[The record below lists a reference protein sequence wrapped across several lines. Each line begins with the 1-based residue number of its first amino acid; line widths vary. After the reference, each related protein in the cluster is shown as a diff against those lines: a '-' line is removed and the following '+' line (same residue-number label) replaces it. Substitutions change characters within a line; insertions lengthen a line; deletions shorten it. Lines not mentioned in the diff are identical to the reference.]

1 MRGTAKGNLSYQAI
15 SESSG
20 EAKYKRTINENE
32 IMTTTQQAQSTLLA
46 AAEIKGTIV
55 QNLQNEDIGEVD
67 ELLIRH
73 QDGAVRLAVLSVGGF
88 LGLGSTRVAV
98 PWAALDITI
107 LRDGT
112 VRMTLDATREQLE
125 KAPRTEGKNYQRLYT
140 GEVVE
145 PIFNYWEIDYVD

>member
-1 MRGTAKGNLSYQAI
+1 
-15 SESSG
+15 
-20 EAKYKRTINENE
+20 
-32 IMTTTQQAQSTLLA
+32 MTTTQQAQSTLLA
-46 AAEIKGTIV
+46 AAEIKGTTV
-55 QNLQNEDIGEVD
+55 QNLQKEDIGDVD

-73 QDGAVRLAVLSVGGF
+73 QDGVVRLAVLSVGGF

-98 PWAALDITI
+98 PWTAFDIAT

-112 VRMTLDATREQLE
+112 IRMTLDATREQLE

-145 PIFNYWEIDYVD
+145 PIFDYWEIEYVD

>member
-1 MRGTAKGNLSYQAI
+1 MATPPHA
-15 SESSG
+15 
-20 EAKYKRTINENE
+20 T
-32 IMTTTQQAQSTLLA
+32 STLLTSS
-46 AAEIKGTIV
+46 EIKGTTV
-55 QNLQNEDIGEVD
+55 RNLQNEDIGEVD
-67 ELLIRH
+67 ELLIRRE
-73 QDGAVRLAVLSVGGF
+73 DGVVRLAVLSVGGF

-145 PIFNYWEIDYVD
+145 PIFNYWEIEYVD

>member
-1 MRGTAKGNLSYQAI
+1 VRGTAKGNLSYQAI

-20 EAKYKRTINENE
+20 EAEYKRTINENE

-46 AAEIKGTIV
+46 AAEIKGTTV
-55 QNLQNEDIGEVD
+55 QNLQNEDIGDVD

-73 QDGAVRLAVLSVGGF
+73 QDGVVRLAVLSVGGF

-98 PWAALDITI
+98 PWTAFDIAT

-112 VRMTLDATREQLE
+112 IRITLDATREQLE

-145 PIFNYWEIDYVD
+145 PIFNYWEIEYVD

>member
-1 MRGTAKGNLSYQAI
+1 
-15 SESSG
+15 
-20 EAKYKRTINENE
+20 
-32 IMTTTQQAQSTLLA
+32 MTTTQQAQSTLLA

-73 QDGAVRLAVLSVGGF
+73 QDGVVRLAVLSVGGF

-98 PWAALDITI
+98 PWAAFDITI

-145 PIFNYWEIDYVD
+145 PIFNYWEIEYVD